1 MGQLRQRLILK
12 GVGGKLGVRVKFL
25 ATLPNGFLQ
34 LRTLSQ
40 YEMNTC
46 IQNGIFHVLK
56 KVILPDFDYILMFK
70 KILGGDQVLTTFVH

>member
-1 MGQLRQRLILK
+1 MK
-12 GVGGKLGVRVKFL
+12 GVGGKLGVMVKIFGN
-25 ATLPNGFLQ
+25 TPKWISPIK
-34 LRTLSQ
+34 TLSQ

-56 KVILPDFDYILMFK
+56 KVILPDFDYTWMFK